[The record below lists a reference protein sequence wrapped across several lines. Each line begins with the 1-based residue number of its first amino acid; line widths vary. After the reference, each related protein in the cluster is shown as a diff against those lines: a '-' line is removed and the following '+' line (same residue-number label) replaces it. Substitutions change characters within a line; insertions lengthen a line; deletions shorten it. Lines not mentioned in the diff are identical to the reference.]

1 MCLCC
6 SDQAL
11 SEARATLE
19 QIKEE
24 MEAWQT
30 QHNALHK
37 KLKTEKAANSTLK
50 AKQINCVHNCRYM
63 YMYMCNSSM
72 FQQKQMEV
80 LQYECELVKELK
92 KEAAKLREKLS
103 TMEGYAYTE

>member
-1 MCLCC
+1 MHCLNEATIPLHNVLHLYVCYIYHTPL
-6 SDQAL
+6 SPADQAL

-24 MEAWQT
+24 MQAWQT

-50 AKQINCVHNCRYM
+50 VKTE
-63 YMYMCNSSM
+63 CNDTIM
-72 FQQKQMEV
+72 
-80 LQYECELVKELK
+80 
-92 KEAAKLREKLS
+92 
-103 TMEGYAYTE
+103 